1 MMGRISSGFAILLL
15 WPLTL
20 MSLCHAFPINSK
32 FEGLVKTHRVDVT
45 ERSKHPYAKARQN
58 RFRVIYGA
66 ELSDDTDE
74 GTNNAALESS
84 SSGSIKMS
92 LEAKMK
98 KWEASEEEIKAATLG
113 GVIPESRSDNRERS
127 GAFDVGLYIA
137 FPIMVITGLIFALF
151 PFIMGNLDVNSVG
164 PPPTV

>member
-92 LEAKMK
+92 LVVSSPRAVLTTENVLELLMLVF
-98 KWEASEEEIKAATLG
+98 TL
-113 GVIPESRSDNRERS
+113 
-127 GAFDVGLYIA
+127 
-137 FPIMVITGLIFALF
+137 
-151 PFIMGNLDVNSVG
+151 PFLSW
-164 PPPTV
+164 